1 MDGIRTVEEIEQEA
15 QQLIEIL
22 ERQWELMDAY
32 EDKLITEQELEDGLL
47 LLSLIRAPTPDP
59 LPKLG
64 EGK

>member
-15 QQLIEIL
+15 QQFIEIL

-32 EDKLITEQELEDGLL
+32 RDHLITEQELEDAFL

-59 LPKLG
+59 SPQVG
-64 EGK
+64 GK